1 MAKKNTQQ
9 PEPITKLTIDKC
21 EFKNAL
27 NERIILGE
35 EIYNRTIQ
43 TSSEFKKMMSDFSAW
58 TDYNTEYL
66 KQSFN
71 NPHNEYKRAY
81 EGAGHSFF
89 GSLGGNNKNPVQ
101 KKKEIIFAKI
111 ENLEK
116 LVAKADLL
124 KTSLTSTVSS
134 TPQQAKV
141 AVAMNEVFIVHG
153 HDETAKTKT
162 ARFIEKLG
170 LKPIILHEQASGS
183 KTVIEKIEAYSNVG
197 FGIVLYTPCDIG
209 AKNEKEPNFKNRAR
223 QNVVFE
229 HGFLIGKIGREN
241 VCALVKGEIE
251 TPNDISGVVYVE
263 MDDGEAWHLKIA

>member
-9 PEPITKLTIDKC
+9 PELIITKLTIDKC

-81 EGAGHSFF
+81 EDAGHSFF
-89 GSLGGNNKNPVQ
+89 VSLGGNNKNPLQ
-101 KKKEIIFAKI
+101 KKKEFIFAKI
-111 ENLEK
+111 ENLKK

-153 HDETAKTKT
+153 QDETAKTKT

-170 LKPIILHEQASGS
+170 LKPIYFMNKQ
-183 KTVIEKIEAYSNVG
+183 VEAR
-197 FGIVLYTPCDIG
+197 L
-209 AKNEKEPNFKNRAR
+209 
-223 QNVVFE
+223 
-229 HGFLIGKIGREN
+229 
-241 VCALVKGEIE
+241 
-251 TPNDISGVVYVE
+251 
-263 MDDGEAWHLKIA
+263 